1 MTDTPP
7 QTRDGQDD
15 LHAAHQS
22 VQRLQQHLALS
33 LAREQQAQDALD
45 RQRARADDAEAEVE
59 ATEEELSR
67 QIQINT
73 KFEARAQRAE
83 GEAERLRGL
92 LRRLE
97 WAGPAPMVPQVG
109 CPACR
114 RWRTGATRP
123 GGVPDG
129 HDPEGCWLAAE
140 LEPTR

>member
-1 MTDTPP
+1 VTDTQP
-7 QTRDGQDD
+7 QDD

-33 LAREQQAQDALD
+33 LAREEQAQDALD
-45 RQRARADDAEAEVE
+45 RQRARADH
-59 ATEEELSR
+59 
-67 QIQINT
+67 
-73 KFEARAQRAE
+73 AE
-83 GEAERLRGL
+83 GEAERRLGL

-140 LEPTR
+140 LEPGR